1 MSVNK
6 PGASK
11 NDDCY
16 FYYYASGCSKGGMC
30 PFRHEP
36 GALAQETVCTFWK
49 QGKCTKT
56 NCIFRHMD
64 LDKKRNVIP
73 CYWEKTTTGCQKVIH
88 IIDPRNM
95 WMLNNLEICKSIA
108 DSS

>member
-16 FYYYASGCSKGGMC
+16 FYYYASGCSKGSMC

-88 IIDPRNM
+88 IINPRNM
-95 WMLNNLEICKSIA
+95 WMLNNLEISKSIA
-108 DSS
+108 AFI

>member
-1 MSVNK
+1 MSQSN
-6 PGASK
+6 
-11 NDDCY
+11 NDCY

-64 LDKKRNVIP
+64 LDKKETEFHVTWRKRPPGVRRE
-73 CYWEKTTTGCQKVIH
+73 YTLST
-88 IIDPRNM
+88 IIIRSHKYINDER
-95 WMLNNLEICKSIA
+95 E
-108 DSS
+108 